1 MLVKSFFITLT
12 QRYWHLVDSQNRN
25 GGLCWRREQK
35 PFLSAIIEGNTLRS
49 LRLRSVFVTEICL
62 IRPRRPDIATPLSN
76 PPPPLLSKPTTTKG
90 KRVLT
95 FFRCPLSTLCRST
108 LAAEQQVHC
117 SSGFNFFCH
126 IIPPKV
132 VGCERVRIS
141 YNTLLSALVSIG
153 WWR

>member
-76 PPPPLLSKPTTTKG
+76 PPPPSWANRLRPKASGSLHSFDVLWVHFVGLPWLPSSRFTVQA
-90 KRVLT
+90 VLT
-95 FFRCPLSTLCRST
+95 FFVILFLPKSS
-108 LAAEQQVHC
+108 AA
-117 SSGFNFFCH
+117 SGFESP
-126 IIPPKV
+126 IILFY
-132 VGCERVRIS
+132 RR
-141 YNTLLSALVSIG
+141 
-153 WWR
+153 